1 MYTRA
6 NTRASNINKIELNVT
21 DTHGNMCVLIKIFK
35 CLNALIIRMMISHN
49 PKVPKGLHHSK

>member
-6 NTRASNINKIELNVT
+6 NTRASNINNIELNVT
-21 DTHGNMCVLIKIFK
+21 DTHDNMCVLIKIFK
-35 CLNALIIRMMISHN
+35 GLNALIIRMMISHN